1 MTAEYAAYPDIGALY
16 LEYRDRVRAYAIHHL
31 KNVQDAEDAVSQ
43 VFLNA
48 HKRKDTYD
56 PARGSYGTWLYA
68 ITRNVVREAL
78 RRAGRSRTNGYFDD
92 WETMESPDP
101 RPEDLLLTGERVEEL
116 TAALEQL
123 PERERDIL
131 LLRFYTGL
139 PSKEVA
145 ARMGLSDSN
154 VRYLQSKA
162 LSRLRG
168 LLEP

>member
-1 MTAEYAAYPDIGALY
+1 MIAEYAAYPDIEALY
-16 LEYRDRVRAYAIHHL
+16 LEYRDKVRAYAVHHL
-31 KNVQDAEDAVSQ
+31 RNVQDAEDAVSQ

-48 HKRKDTYD
+48 HKKRDAYD
-56 PARGSYGTWLYA
+56 PARGLYSTWLYA

-78 RRAGRSRTNGYFDD
+78 RRADRSRTNGYFDE

-101 RPEDLLLTGERVEEL
+101 HPENLLLTGERVEEL

-131 LLRFYTGL
+131 LLRFYIGL

-145 ARMGLSDSN
+145 ARMDLSDGN